1 MNGGICVVNEVKSD
15 AILPWDPMALNGQ
28 TPCYF
33 REISQAPCR
42 TSWSWVDRLADGFF
56 WRKHVS
62 GIVSSK
68 NSSKA
73 TFKKTKM
80 NKIISCLLVVSTHLK
95 NIIVKLAIFPKF
107 RDENS
112 QNIWNHQL
120 DKGFIRQGKHG
131 GVFITCSCNPQK
143 VLTTSLIVWKG
154 PFQRKGVRK
163 RFPVQNSLSG
173 ASCENPGAVG
183 PRLLFKKKQLRKW

>member
-15 AILPWDPMALNGQ
+15 AILPWDPMALKGQ
-28 TPCYF
+28 PPCYF

-42 TSWSWVDRLADGFF
+42 TSWSWVDRLADVFF
-56 WRKHVS
+56 WRKPVS

-80 NKIISCLLVVSTHLK
+80 NKIISSLLVVSTHLK

-131 GVFITCSCNPQK
+131 GVFITCSCNPRRFSQQVWSFEK
-143 VLTTSLIVWKG
+143 VLFKERGPQAFSSPKFSFRGELWKSRG
-154 PFQRKGVRK
+154 SRP
-163 RFPVQNSLSG
+163 
-173 ASCENPGAVG
+173 
-183 PRLLFKKKQLRKW
+183 